1 MGSRSKIEWT
11 DSTWP
16 VVTGCTALSA
26 GCDNCYAAN
35 HARRFAG
42 TKAWPNGFDVTL
54 WPERL
59 DQPMRWRAPRKVF
72 VCSTG
77 DLFHDKVPDEYIAH
91 VFAVMQSCATHTFQ
105 VLTKR
110 HGRMRALLNSGAF
123 WSAVT
128 DFGEHVMA
136 QRPSREQYWPNHGQ
150 RHGFLP
156 NVWLGVSV
164 ESQHWAD
171 IRIPALL
178 DTPAAVRYLSL
189 EPLLERVELRR
200 ALRKWV
206 PAQDHPAW
214 DGQRLRVREVL
225 HWVIAGGESGPRAR
239 PLHPEWVRVVR
250 DDCVAAGIAFHF
262 KQFGEYLP
270 VAVTDDED
278 FAFGRAYDHPLGGR
292 MSPSVRVKVG
302 GAATMRGAS
311 TRLLEPGERTRNTV
325 LLDRNTIAVRV
336 GKRRAGRTLDGRIWD
351 QYPQSVTE
359 TGLAAGTSQV
369 EASTTFL
376 EARS

>member
-1 MGSRSKIEWT
+1 MAGGHRVHR
-11 DSTWP
+11 P
-16 VVTGCTALSA
+16 VGRVRQLL
-26 GCDNCYAAN
+26 
-35 HARRFAG
+35 RRQPCAPLRPG
-42 TKAWPNGFDVTL
+42 TKAWPNGFDITL

-150 RHGFLP
+150 QHGFLP

-189 EPLLERVELRR
+189 EPLLERVELRH

-206 PAQDHPAW
+206 PPQDHPAW
-214 DGQRLRVREVL
+214 DGHRLRVREVL

-239 PLHPEWVRVVR
+239 PLHPDWVRVVR

-278 FAFGRAYDHPLGGR
+278 FAFGRAYNHPLGGR
-292 MSPSVRVKVG
+292 MSPSVRVKVA
-302 GAATMRGAS
+302 GAATMRGAG

-336 GKRRAGRTLDGRIWD
+336 GKRRAGRTLDGQIWD
-351 QYPQSVTE
+351 QYPHSVTE
-359 TGLAAGTSQV
+359 TALAAGTSQV
-369 EASTTFL
+369 EASTTLL